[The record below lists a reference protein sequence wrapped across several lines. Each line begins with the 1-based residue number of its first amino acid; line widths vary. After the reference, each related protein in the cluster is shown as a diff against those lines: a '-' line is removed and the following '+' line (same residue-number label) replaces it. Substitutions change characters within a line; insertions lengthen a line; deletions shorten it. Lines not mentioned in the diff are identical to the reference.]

1 MRAISVTA
9 MVIILKMQFW
19 KLLDIS
25 GNQSSLAVAFERHL
39 RVADFMGVD
48 QHTRKFFLG

>member
-39 RVADFMGVD
+39 RVADFMGAD